1 MALTSRGG
9 AMIAIVT
16 TLVALSIVAVFL
28 RILARNHRRVRFGM
42 DDYLCFVS
50 AILLLGMHIEL
61 VLWVLIGGNGSYQA
75 DLSEATIQNF
85 YKIFLANQFTYFAL
99 SPAIKISFV
108 CFYRRVFAIQSFQWT
123 SFAIN
128 TLIALWGAAIFV
140 ACGLQC
146 RPLNAYWDHTVD
158 GHCFDSNKFIIV
170 NQVFNVLMDFAIL
183 ALPIPMIWNL
193 QRSWQD
199 KLALNGVF
207 AIGGVVCLASI
218 YRIVV
223 LFWINPDDVTYT
235 VYEATLWTHI
245 EPSIGLICSCLP
257 IIRGL
262 FPQFKLSA
270 GRVDNATY
278 YGRTYQTNTSTSHAP
293 LSPSLKS
300 PLSEKFFAHQLEEI
314 RSNKSSSLPPTS
326 HDSSEPYQGSLSPLA
341 IEVRTE
347 IDIVQ
352 NSGHSIRSYN

>member
-1 MALTSRGG
+1 
-9 AMIAIVT
+9 
-16 TLVALSIVAVFL
+16 
-28 RILARNHRRVRFGM
+28 
-42 DDYLCFVS
+42 
-50 AILLLGMHIEL
+50 MHIEL
-61 VLWVLIGGNGSYQA
+61 VLWVVIGGNGSHQA
-75 DLSEATIQNF
+75 DLSEKTMQNF
-85 YKIFLANQFTYFAL
+85 FKIFLANQFTYFAL
-99 SPAIKISFV
+99 SPAVKISIV
-108 CFYRRVFAIQSFQWT
+108 CFYRRVFAIQTFQWT

-128 TLIALWGAAIFV
+128 TLIALWGAAIFI

-146 RPLNAYWDHTVD
+146 RPLNAYWDHTIV
-158 GHCFDSNKFIIV
+158 GHCFDSNKYIIV
-170 NQVFNVLMDFAIL
+170 NQVFNVLMDFVIL

-207 AIGGVVCLASI
+207 AVGGVVCLASI

-223 LFWINPDDVTYT
+223 LFWINPADITYT

-245 EPSIGLICSCLP
+245 EPSIGLICACLP

-278 YGRTYQTNTSTSHAP
+278 YGRTYQTNTSTSHTP

-314 RSNKSSSLPPTS
+314 RSNKAPSLPATS
-326 HDSSEPYQGSLSPLA
+326 QDNSEFYQGSLSPFA

-347 IDIVQ
+347 IDVE
-352 NSGHSIRSYN
+352 NSGQSVRSYK